1 MRKPVIFSNLDGVK
15 NVYGEAVHYIDPLN
29 LNEIM
34 NAVEKINN
42 DQNYKDNLIDKGLL
56 QLESMEKRDQYS
68 KIFHI
73 INNYRKIKKTW
84 EFDH

>member
-1 MRKPVIFSNLDGVK
+1 
-15 NVYGEAVHYIDPLN
+15 
-29 LNEIM
+29 M

-68 KIFHI
+68 KIFQ
-73 INNYRKIKKTW
+73 YYKQL
-84 EFDH
+84 

>member
-1 MRKPVIFSNLDGVK
+1 MIFSNLDGVK
-15 NVYGEAVHYIDPLN
+15 NVYGEAVNYIDPLN

-56 QLESMEKRDQYS
+56 QLESMEKKDQYS
-68 KIFHI
+68 KIFNI
-73 INNYRKIKKTW
+73 IKNYRKIKKTW